1 MCYNQ
6 DKPEKGVSF
15 LELNYQEVEK
25 FYSDLLDTKTPK
37 AQKYLVYQTYA
48 EAKEAQEE
56 LKEAVNY
63 FQRNAYTKGS
73 SCVAHKIADILYIV
87 ETVSLVESHESHYYP
102 LLCFEGNYKLCFD
115 TKGYAFCTTNY
126 LDAILY
132 GYIYLYDNPENA
144 KEKFNFVKTYLY
156 YASQEYLKKEEEK

>member
-1 MCYNQ
+1 M
-6 DKPEKGVSF
+6 
-15 LELNYQEVEK
+15 ELNYQEVEK

-56 LKEAVNY
+56 LKDAANY

-73 SCVAHKIADILYIV
+73 SCVAHKITDILYII
-87 ETVSLVESHESHYYP
+87 ETVSLVESHESHYHP
-102 LLCFEGNYKLCFD
+102 LLCFEGNYELCLD
-115 TKGYAFCTTNY
+115 TKGYVFCTTNY
-126 LDAILY
+126 LDAIFY
-132 GYIYLYDNPENA
+132 GYIYLYDNPDNA
-144 KEKFNFVKTYLY
+144 EEKFNFVKTYLY

>member
-1 MCYNQ
+1 M
-6 DKPEKGVSF
+6 
-15 LELNYQEVEK
+15 ELNYQEVEK

-73 SCVAHKIADILYIV
+73 SCVAHKITDILYII
-87 ETVSLVESHESHYYP
+87 ETVSLVESHESHYHP
-102 LLCFEGNYKLCFD
+102 LLCFEGNYELCLD
-115 TKGYAFCTTNY
+115 TKGYVFCTTNY
-126 LDAILY
+126 LDAIFY
-132 GYIYLYDNPENA
+132 GYIYLYDNPDNA
-144 KEKFNFVKTYLY
+144 EEKFNFVKTYLY